1 LVTSKEEKIMEEV
14 KADEVTDPS
23 LSQESWWAD
32 LKGELEE
39 VDKSKRESSGS
50 ENINWWADL
59 KNELSDLEEKK

>member
-1 LVTSKEEKIMEEV
+1 LVTPKEEKIMEEV

-23 LSQESWWAD
+23 LSQEAWWAD